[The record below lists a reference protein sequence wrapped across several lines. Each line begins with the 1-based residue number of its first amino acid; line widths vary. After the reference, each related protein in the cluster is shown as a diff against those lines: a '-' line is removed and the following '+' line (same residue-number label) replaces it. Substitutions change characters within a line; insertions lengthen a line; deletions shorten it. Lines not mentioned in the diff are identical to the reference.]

1 MLRMNLRIM
10 RVTFSHKKSQRIR
23 SWRPMSNHLKSSIGC
38 SDRLYEN
45 DCILAPPG
53 ESGSM
58 SFPRYRIENKGF
70 LLRNPKENDVP

>member
-10 RVTFSHKKSQRIR
+10 RVNFSQKKSQLIL
-23 SWRPMSNHLKSSIGC
+23 SCIPMSKHPKKTIVFSYT
-38 SDRLYEN
+38 LYEN
-45 DCILAPPG
+45 DCILSPSG

-58 SFPRYRIENKGF
+58 SFPRYRIGDKVF